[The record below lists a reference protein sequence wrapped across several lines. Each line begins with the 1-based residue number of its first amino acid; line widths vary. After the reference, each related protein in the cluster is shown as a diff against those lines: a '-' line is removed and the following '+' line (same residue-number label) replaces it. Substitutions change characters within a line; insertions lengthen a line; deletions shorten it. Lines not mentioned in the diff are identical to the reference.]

1 MGKHHN
7 KMNSNYVRLCLAE
20 AAQTPA
26 TNAGMI
32 AKDDYNEFLYRL
44 PVQRP
49 RFYRPQQHREN
60 ALASTLP
67 RESRGLDW
75 MINDTN
81 MQALYDPTA

>member
-32 AKDDYNEFLYRL
+32 AKDGYNEFLYRL
-44 PVQRP
+44 PVQHP
-49 RFYRPQQHREN
+49 RFYRPREN
-60 ALASTLP
+60 ALPSTLP

-75 MINDTN
+75 IINDNN